1 MIFKNYRK
9 DITNLLIYFGSLSLE
24 NKLKL
29 SIKIL
34 ESNCIKFKIDKEKT
48 IEILKKLVCIFDK
61 DYNKDV
67 KCLCTDTTEIFVL
80 AKVMEMYEEEQKK
93 FIYEILF
100 DIYCNIFG
108 KR

>member
-1 MIFKNYRK
+1 MIFENYRK
-9 DITNLLIYFGSLSLE
+9 DITNLLIYFESLSVE
-24 NKLKL
+24 NKLKII
-29 SIKIL
+29 IKIL
-34 ESNCIKFKIDKEKT
+34 ESNCIKFKIDKEKI

>member
-9 DITNLLIYFGSLSLE
+9 DITNLLIYFESLKVE

-34 ESNCIKFKIDKEKT
+34 ESNCIKFKIDKEKI

-100 DIYCNIFG
+100 DIYYNIFG

>member
-9 DITNLLIYFGSLSLE
+9 DITNLLIYFGSLSVE

-34 ESNCIKFKIDKEKT
+34 ESNCIKFKIDKEKI

-80 AKVMEMYEEEQKK
+80 AKVMEMYEEEQKN

>member
-9 DITNLLIYFGSLSLE
+9 DITNLLIYFGSLSVE

-34 ESNCIKFKIDKEKT
+34 ESNCIKFKIDKEKI